1 MTIDGEMK
9 IKNEYKK
16 VQGRLYGDLELIEMP
31 EKGIEPPTS
40 SLQNWRSTIELHR
53 LNNLVFNSAEI
64 DNDTDLRFIRQ
75 VKKINSLSS
84 PFA

>member
-1 MTIDGEMK
+1 
-9 IKNEYKK
+9 
-16 VQGRLYGDLELIEMP
+16 
-31 EKGIEPPTS
+31 
-40 SLQNWRSTIELHR
+40 
-53 LNNLVFNSAEI
+53 LVFNSAEI